1 MDEDNKRSFEAW
13 ESIRDHAWREF
24 QDKAR
29 AEWRLSFGIWAA
41 LLAAA
46 GALIGTGRTGSGV
59 VPPVIAWIIVG
70 GVVVAH
76 ASFLW
81 WVQIKLQSA
90 RAYLSEAQEQ
100 MRSLLSVSGGKDSR
114 RRIWKQV
121 PMYVELGISILL
133 AGVLIAVFQWWN
145 SG

>member
-1 MDEDNKRSFEAW
+1 MTEEEKRKFEAW

-24 QDKAR
+24 EDKVN

-46 GALIGTGRTGSGV
+46 GALIGTGRTCSGV
-59 VPPVIAWIIVG
+59 VQSAIAYIIVS

-76 ASFLW
+76 AFFLY
-81 WVQIKLQSA
+81 WVQTKLQRA
-90 RAYLSEAQEQ
+90 REYLLEAQRQ
-100 MRSLLSVSGGKDSR
+100 MRSILNVGDREELRS
-114 RRIWKQV
+114 IWKQV
-121 PMYVELGISILL
+121 PMYVEFGISILL
-133 AGVLIAVFQWWN
+133 AGVLVCVFKWWS